1 MKQKGFTLI
10 ELLVVVAIIG
20 ILAAVGV
27 VAYSGYTSAAKKQVV
42 KKQHRETVNYLKS
55 ELLKCDLEHEYV
67 MDDNLKCS
75 DRKTND
81 EIGKAAVKAF
91 DKIFNNPYKSWREN
105 SVALNGPH
113 ANKYCNLQYNNGG
126 IMVSNIKSGS
136 ATLVRVSTCY
146 GETTALYETFI
157 ID

>member
-20 ILAAVGV
+20 ILAAVGIT
-27 VAYSGYTSAAKKQVV
+27 AYSGYTSAAKKAVV
-42 KKQHRETVNYLKS
+42 KKQHRKTVNYLKA
-55 ELLKCDLEHEYV
+55 ELSKCDLGHEYV
-67 MDDNLKCS
+67 MSDNLKCS

-91 DKIFNNPYKSWREN
+91 DKIFNNPYKSWQEN

-113 ANKYCNLQYNNGG
+113 PKQHCDLQYNSGG
-126 IMVSNIKSGS
+126 IMVSNIKSGNS
-136 ATLVRVSTCY
+136 TLVRVSTCY
-146 GETTALYETFI
+146 GETTALYETFL